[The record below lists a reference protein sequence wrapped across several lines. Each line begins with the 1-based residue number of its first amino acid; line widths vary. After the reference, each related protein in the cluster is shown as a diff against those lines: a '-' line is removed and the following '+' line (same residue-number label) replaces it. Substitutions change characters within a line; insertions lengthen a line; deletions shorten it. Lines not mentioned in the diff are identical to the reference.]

1 MILALY
7 VEATIYLITLDQKRK
22 NNNYNWRFLIQKH
35 KALDKGFTKPQSFV
49 ASYYVLNVEQV
60 EEKYI
65 FFSLRVLILKWSEIK
80 KKPLVRFNSSI
91 TVFLDV
97 GNESRGVRHSN
108 LVVVIRCWYWQLL
121 LQHSRLYF

>member
-7 VEATIYLITLDQKRK
+7 VEATTYLITLDQKRK

-80 KKPLVRFNSSI
+80 KKATSSFQFFYNSI
-91 TVFLDV
+91 L
-97 GNESRGVRHSN
+97 
-108 LVVVIRCWYWQLL
+108 RC
-121 LQHSRLYF
+121 R